1 MGMPQDHRS
10 PGPDVIDVFITVDID
25 NPAAGGTGDER
36 RRAADASVRTDR
48 TVDAAWHV
56 LFRFG
61 KGRRRFIQI
70 QSHDSQLPPSLFN
83 AATRQLP
90 ARDR

>member
-1 MGMPQDHRS
+1 MPEYHRS

-36 RRAADASVRTDR
+36 RCAADTPVRTDR
-48 TVDAAWHV
+48 TVDTARHV

-61 KGRRRFIQI
+61 KGRC
-70 QSHDSQLPPSLFN
+70 
-83 AATRQLP
+83 
-90 ARDR
+90 